1 MNKLND
7 LLDKLLY
14 WFLLIIFI
22 LGLGLLIKIL
32 FFGGI
37 K

>member
-1 MNKLND
+1 MMKMEN

-14 WFLLIIFI
+14 WILFIIII
-22 LGLGLLIKIL
+22 LGVGILIKIL